1 VTGAAVATSVARLAR
16 AKLNLTLR
24 ITGRREDGYHLLDS
38 LVAFAEIG
46 DRLTARLADRGSF
59 TVSGPFASA
68 LADES
73 DNLVTRAASALA
85 VAAGVPADLA
95 ARTVLALEKNL
106 PVASGIG
113 GGSADAAAT
122 LHALMALWQVEL
134 SGAAR
139 ARLALSLGAD
149 VPVCLAGEAARMRG
163 IGDSLEPLPAL
174 PPAYL
179 VLVNPC
185 VPCPTGPVFK
195 ARPGAF
201 SEPLGT
207 LESPRDAAGLA
218 ALVCRGGNDLEP
230 PAITICPPIGIV
242 LARLRQEAT
251 CLAAAMSGSGGTC
264 FGLFAQESEAA
275 DGAHRIAAEQAD
287 WWVAA
292 TRLARSDQAAPPS

>member
-1 VTGAAVATSVARLAR
+1 MTGAAVATSVARLAR

-46 DRLTARLADRGSF
+46 DRLTARLADRGGF
-59 TVSGPFASA
+59 TVSGPFAAA
-68 LADES
+68 LANES

-85 VAAGVPADLA
+85 AAACVPADLV

-134 SGAAR
+134 SSAAR
-139 ARLALSLGAD
+139 AQLALSLGAD

-174 PPAYL
+174 PPACL

-195 ARPGAF
+195 ARQGAF

-207 LESPRDAAGLA
+207 PEPPRDAAGLA
-218 ALVCRGGNDLEP
+218 ALVRRGGNDLEP
-230 PAITICPPIGIV
+230 PAITICPPIGAV
-242 LARLRQEAT
+242 LARLRQEAS
-251 CLAAAMSGSGGTC
+251 CLASAMSGSGGTC

-275 DGAHRIAAEQAD
+275 DSAQRIAAEQPG

-292 TRLARSDQAAPPS
+292 TRLAR

>member
-1 VTGAAVATSVARLAR
+1 MTGAAVATCVTRLAR

-38 LVAFAEIG
+38 LVGFAEIG
-46 DRLTARLADRGSF
+46 DRLTARLADREAF

-68 LADES
+68 LAGES

-85 VAAGVPADLA
+85 AAAAVPADRV

-122 LHALMALWQVEL
+122 LQALMALWQVAL
-134 SGAAR
+134 PDAAR
-139 ARLALSLGAD
+139 AQLALSLGAD
-149 VPVCLAGEAARMRG
+149 VPVCLAGKASRMRG
-163 IGDSLEPLPAL
+163 IGDSLEPLPPL
-174 PPAYL
+174 PPASL
-179 VLVNPC
+179 VLVNPL

-195 ARPGAF
+195 ARHGAF

-207 LESPRDAAGLA
+207 LESPRDAAALA
-218 ALVCRGGNDLEP
+218 ALVCRGGNDLER
-230 PAITICPPIGIV
+230 PAIAICPPIGTI
-242 LARLRQEAT
+242 LARLREEAA

-264 FGLFAQESEAA
+264 FGLFAEEAEA
-275 DGAHRIAAEQAD
+275 GDSARRIAAEQPG

-292 TRLARSDQAAPPS
+292 TRLAR